1 MIKLKDILLEEESK
15 KLRVFDFDDTIAVS
29 KSRVKVTHANGQVKM
44 MTPGEY
50 AVYDKK
56 DGDSFDYG
64 EFKKIIEPKEIKAIT
79 KILRNFYNAG
89 GGRKLTI
96 LTARGVSEPI
106 KQFMKTIGI
115 NNIEVIALDDSDPQ
129 KKADWIEDKIVNHG
143 YNDVFFMDDSEKNVR
158 AVSYLKTKYPSVRWN
173 VRLAKYR

>member
-1 MIKLKDILLEEESK
+1 MIKLKDILLKEESK

-29 KSRVKVTHANGQVKM
+29 KSRVKVTHANGQVTM

-56 DGDSFDYG
+56 DGDLFDYG

-79 KILRNFYNAG
+79 KILRNFYKAG

-96 LTARGVSEPI
+96 LTARAVSEPI
-106 KQFMKTIGI
+106 KKFMKTIGI
-115 NNIEVIALDDSDPQ
+115 DNIEVVALGDSDPQ
-129 KKADWIEDKIVNHG
+129 KKADWIEARVKEG
-143 YNDVFFMDDSEKNVR
+143 YNDIFFADDSEKNIR
-158 AVSYLKTKYPSVRWN
+158 AVSQLKTKYPSVRWN